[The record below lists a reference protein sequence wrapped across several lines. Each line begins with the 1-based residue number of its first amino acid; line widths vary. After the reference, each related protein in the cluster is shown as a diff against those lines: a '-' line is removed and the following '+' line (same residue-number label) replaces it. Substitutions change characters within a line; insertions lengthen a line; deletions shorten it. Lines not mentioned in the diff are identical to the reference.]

1 MFPDHEDEE
10 FERLPLEFEPAAFTG
25 ELKFAAMK
33 AEVAESI
40 DVNGHRFPP
49 RVAEV

>member
-10 FERLPLEFEPAAFTG
+10 FERLALEFEPATFAA

-49 RVAEV
+49 ERAEV